1 MLDIA
6 GILFSTVMIV
16 YVVLQAVKLDRVQAW
31 FQVLKDTSAPAT
43 SPPPW
48 NRRA

>member
-6 GILFSTVMIV
+6 GILFSTVMIA
-16 YVVLQAVKLDRVQAW
+16 YVVTQAIQLDRMQEW
-31 FQVLKDTSAPAT
+31 FQVLKDSVTPAV
-43 SPPPW
+43 SPRPW